1 MEVSRMRSIVETRQR
16 LAVPLDHFTVAD
28 PFEHELVGEDAL
40 VVNFEPILVE
50 LQLSRAVI
58 SARRCNLLLCGSC
71 ALRLSVG
78 AG

>member
-1 MEVSRMRSIVETRQR
+1 MVS
-16 LAVPLDHFTVAD
+16 LDHLTIAD

-58 SARRCNLLLCGSC
+58 GARRCNLLLCGSC